1 MKKLLSILLACVMLL
16 GLIAPVF
23 AEDGEQPATDPAAVT
38 DTTEPEDPAEEPSND
53 PADVTDPAY
62 DPENPTEDPADDP
75 ADVTDPVDPDDPTDD
90 PAEDPS
96 DPAEDPDNPTDPEDP
111 SDPTDPV
118 VDPENPE
125 DPTDPEDPAENPEDP
140 EDPAE
145 DPNAEIDLEEIDD
158 DRNDAGETTYALWD
172 ANTKTLTLYYGTL
185 PSTYA
190 VKGFGYSSYS
200 NGPFYSYRTAT
211 SVVIDPS
218 FANAR
223 PTTLYGWFLGFSKLL
238 SIEGLQYLNTSSAVS
253 MRFMFSECYSIT
265 ELDVSHFDTSNVVDM
280 CAMFQHCTQLTSL
293 DLSNFNTANVT
304 DISSMFAESY
314 NLQLLNVTSFNTS
327 KVQNMHGTF
336 GGCSSL
342 KSLDVSNFDT
352 SNVTS
357 MAYMFAGSYQGGGP
371 RVLTFL
377 DLSSFD
383 TRNVKRMQNMFW
395 DCNQLDTIIVDGSK
409 WSTAAVTS
417 DSDMF
422 TGCNSL
428 VGGKGTVV
436 SSSGKTYARIDEVG
450 NPGYL
455 TDIAD
460 KSRLNL
466 GTSETQKQFYA
477 EEIVT
482 QADGVV
488 YAKLPKNSYPRFSTT
503 NYPILLDPQYQNYI
517 FAGYFK
523 NIGSGATTER
533 TATETTGYARFIP
546 IEVLDVYVQFR
557 HTSLAASDPQNKTD
571 LRFLTSVPDP
581 ATLGYNGQI
590 VGFRL
595 VNLSNG
601 KVISDAAF
609 GAEYCYDE
617 IIGDYKVQTGSGL
630 VSLTPDKFYSGVSKK
645 VALQTVIGMPNS
657 YFENQKRLSVQP
669 YIITLD
675 GTKSYATVHPFML
688 KIVNGKKTAA
698 PIANN

>member
-1 MKKLLSILLACVMLL
+1 M
-16 GLIAPVF
+16 
-23 AEDGEQPATDPAAVT
+23 
-38 DTTEPEDPAEEPSND
+38 
-53 PADVTDPAY
+53 
-62 DPENPTEDPADDP
+62 
-75 ADVTDPVDPDDPTDD
+75 
-90 PAEDPS
+90 
-96 DPAEDPDNPTDPEDP
+96 
-111 SDPTDPV
+111 
-118 VDPENPE
+118 
-125 DPTDPEDPAENPEDP
+125 
-140 EDPAE
+140 
-145 DPNAEIDLEEIDD
+145 
-158 DRNDAGETTYALWD
+158 
-172 ANTKTLTLYYGTL
+172 
-185 PSTYA
+185 
-190 VKGFGYSSYS
+190 
-200 NGPFYSYRTAT
+200 
-211 SVVIDPS
+211 
-218 FANAR
+218 
-223 PTTLYGWFLGFSKLL
+223 
-238 SIEGLQYLNTSSAVS
+238 QYLNTSSVIDMS
-253 MRFMFSECYSIT
+253 YMFSYCNKI
-265 ELDVSHFDTSNVVDM
+265 
-280 CAMFQHCTQLTSL
+280 ASL
-293 DLSNFNTANVT
+293 DLS
-304 DISSMFAESY
+304 
-314 NLQLLNVTSFNTS
+314 
-327 KVQNMHGTF
+327 K
-336 GGCSSL
+336 
-342 KSLDVSNFDT
+342 FDT
-352 SNVTS
+352 SNVTN
-357 MAYMFAGSYQGGGP
+357 MNRMFGGCHS
-371 RVLTFL
+371 LTAVDVSKFNTSNVTTMYGMFSGCSGLTSL
-377 DLSSFD
+377 DVTKFD
-383 TRNVKRMQNMFW
+383 TSKVTNMAHMFESCSDLTSLDISKFDTNKVTNMSWMFGNCSNLHTIYVDENKWDMSNVTRSGEMFNN
-395 DCNQLDTIIVDGSK
+395 CP
-409 WSTAAVTS
+409 A
-417 DSDMF
+417 
-422 TGCNSL
+422 L

-436 SSSGKTYARIDEVG
+436 GGTIDKTMAHIDEVG

-460 KSRLNL
+460 KPRLNL
-466 GTSETQKQFYA
+466 GTSETQKQFYV

-482 QADGVV
+482 QPDGVV

-571 LRFLTSVPDP
+571 LRFITSVPDP
-581 ATLGYNGQI
+581 DTLGYNGQI

-630 VSLTPDKFYSGVSKK
+630 VSLTPDKFYSGVSQK